1 MPTGRECGVT
11 MARYILRRLL
21 VAIPVLFGI
30 TIINYALL
38 NAAPGSAVDAL
49 VDPLAGPLARQI
61 AEKQLGLDQP
71 AYLRYF
77 LWVGELVHGNL
88 GYSYIDYRPV
98 VVRIG
103 ERVLPTLALVGSG
116 FILAY
121 LAGTVLGIIAALK
134 PYSKVDFATTFI
146 GLVGISVPGFFLGL
160 ASIYLFSLRVP
171 LFPTGGMLTTGA
183 PFTVPD
189 FLAHLAL
196 PVAALMLFDTA
207 SLMRYTR
214 ASMLEVLGQD
224 YVRTALAKG
233 LSGRAVVLR
242 HALRNALNPL
252 ITLVGLSV
260 PRLLGGAVVVETVFQ
275 WPGMGRLAIDSILQ
289 RDYPVLMGLNL
300 IIAALVIAGSLVAD
314 VLYSVADPRIH
325 YG

>member
-1 MPTGRECGVT
+1 
-11 MARYILRRLL
+11 MARYIIRRLL
-21 VAIPVLFGI
+21 VAVPVLVGI
-30 TIINYALL
+30 TIINYVLL
-38 NAAPGSAVDAL
+38 NAAPGSAVDSL

-71 AYLRYF
+71 AYIRY
-77 LWVGELVHGNL
+77 LYWVGELLHGNL

-98 VVRIG
+98 AVRIG
-103 ERVLPTLALVGSG
+103 ERVLPTLALVGTG
-116 FILAY
+116 FLLAY
-121 LAGTVLGIIAALK
+121 VAGTALGVVSALR
-134 PYSKVDFATTFI
+134 PYSRTDYASTFV
-146 GLVGISVPGFFLGL
+146 GLIGISIPGFFLGL
-160 ASIYLFSLRVP
+160 ATIYIFALRIP

-183 PFTVPD
+183 PFTIPD
-189 FLAHLAL
+189 FMAHLAL

-224 YVRTALAKG
+224 YIRTATSKG
-233 LSGRAVVLR
+233 ISHRVVVMR

-252 ITLVGLSV
+252 ITLVGLSI
-260 PRLLGGAVVVETVFQ
+260 PRLLGGAVIIETVFQ
-275 WPGMGRLAIDSILQ
+275 WPGMGRLAVDSIMQ

-300 IIAALVIAGSLVAD
+300 IIATLVIFGSLVAD
-314 VLYSVADPRIH
+314 IMYSVADPRIR